1 MVLEYLTPIAGLAA
15 LAVAGIAAHMVL
27 KEDPGSP
34 RVREIAEAIHEGA
47 NAYLKRQYTTI
58 WIFAFVV
65 SALLFFAPGQGWL
78 ASIIFLTG
86 ALSSTLAGFIG
97 MYIAVRANSRTAT
110 AARGGLNRALNVAF
124 RGGLVMGMAVVG
136 IGILGVLL
144 SYLLFGQVTVG
155 TILPYGFGASFVALF
170 ARVGG
175 GIYTKTADV
184 GADLVGKVEKGI
196 PEDDPRN
203 PAVIADNVGDNV
215 GDVAGMGADL
225 FESYVASIIA
235 AMVVGATAIG
245 TYGSAAVTF
254 PLWVSA
260 LGIAASVIGIP
271 FVRTRKGKDPSYA
284 LNTASIASIVIT
296 GILTLLLAQQIFGF
310 NVGLPLFTAVLAG
323 LISGLVVGLTS
334 DYFTNNIHGPAKFIA
349 SSAQTGSGI
358 NILSGFSMGML
369 SVVVP
374 IVSIAAAVVVAF
386 ASAGLYGI
394 CLAGV
399 GMLSV
404 TGIIVAA
411 DAYGPIVDNAGGIVE
426 QAGMSGNI
434 RKITDSLDSVGNTT
448 KAICKGFAIGS
459 AALTAIAL
467 FVAYTG
473 VINAGL
479 LAQGKPAI
487 TLDLLNPN
495 VVAGFFIGGAT
506 VALFCGM
513 TILAVGRNAFRMVEE
528 VRRQF
533 HKIPGLMKGKAKPDY
548 AKCVDIATRGAIKE
562 LALPGISA
570 LVIPLAVG
578 IILGKAALGGFLAG
592 SIGVGLVFALLMAN
606 AGGAW
611 DNAKKYVES
620 GKFGGKGSPTHAAAV
635 VGDTV
640 GDPFKDTAGPSLNIL
655 IKLMSWVALISAPL
669 LLLL

>member
-1 MVLEYLTPIAGLAA
+1 MVLEFLTPIAGLAA
-15 LAVAGIAAHMVL
+15 LAMAGIAAYLVL
-27 KEDPGSP
+27 KEDPGSL
-34 RVREIAEAIHEGA
+34 RVREISGAIHEGA
-47 NAYLKRQYTTI
+47 TAYLKRQYTTI
-58 WIFAFVV
+58 WAFAIVV
-65 SALLFFAPGQGWL
+65 SVLLFFAPGQGWQASVLFL
-78 ASIIFLTG
+78 AG

-110 AARGGLNRALNVAF
+110 AARAGLNKALNVAF
-124 RGGLVMGMAVVG
+124 RGGLVVGMAVVG

-144 SYLLFGQVTVG
+144 SYWWFGKVTPE
-155 TILPYGFGASFVALF
+155 IIIPYGFGASFVALF

-175 GIYTKTADV
+175 GIYTKTADI
-184 GADLVGKVEKGI
+184 GADLVGKVEAGI

-235 AMVVGATAIG
+235 AMVVGATVVA

-254 PLWVSA
+254 PLWISA
-260 LGIAASVIGIP
+260 LGIGASILSVP
-271 FVRTRKGKDPSYA
+271 FVRARKGKDPSYA

-296 GILTLLLAQQIFGF
+296 GVATFFLARLAFGPE
-310 NVGLPLFTAVLAG
+310 NGLQLFVAVLAG

-334 DYFTNNIHGPAKFIA
+334 DYFTNNIHRPAKFIA
-349 SSAQTGSGI
+349 HSAQTGAAI
-358 NILSGFSMGML
+358 NILSGFSVGLL
-369 SVVVP
+369 SVVIP
-374 IVSIAAAVVVAF
+374 IISIAAAVVVSF
-386 ASAGLYGI
+386 ISAGLYGI
-394 CLAGV
+394 CLAGA

-404 TGIIVAA
+404 TGMVVAS
-411 DAYGPIVDNAGGIVE
+411 DAYGPVVDNAGGIVE
-426 QAGMSGNI
+426 QAGMSKNI
-434 RKITDSLDSVGNTT
+434 RKTTDKLDSVGNTT

-459 AALTAIAL
+459 AALTAIAM
-467 FVAYTG
+467 FVTYTSL
-473 VINAGL
+473 VHVNTLNL
-479 LAQGKPAI
+479 LDPK
-487 TLDLLNPN
+487 

-533 HKIPGLMKGKAKPDY
+533 REIPGLMKGKTKPDY
-548 AKCVDIATRGAIKE
+548 SRCVDIATRGALKE

-570 LVIPLAVG
+570 LAIPLAVG
-578 IILGKAALGGFLAG
+578 VVLGKAALGGFLAG

-640 GDPFKDTAGPSLNIL
+640 GDPFKDTAGPSLNVL
-655 IKLMSWVALISAPL
+655 IKLMSWVALIAAPL
-669 LLLL
+669 LLLLA

>member
-1 MVLEYLTPIAGLAA
+1 LVLEYLAPVAGLAA
-15 LAVAGIAAHMVL
+15 LGMAGIAAYMVL

-34 RVREIAEAIHEGA
+34 KVREIAAAIHAGST
-47 NAYLKRQYTTI
+47 AYLKRQYTTI
-58 WIFAFVV
+58 WAFAIAV
-65 SALLFFAPGQGWL
+65 SVILYFAPGQGWQ
-78 ASIIFLTG
+78 ASVLFIAG

-110 AARGGLNRALNVAF
+110 AARSGLNKALNVAF

-144 SYLLFGQVTVG
+144 SYWLFGNAAL
-155 TILPYGFGASFVALF
+155 IIPYGFGASFVALF

-175 GIYTKTADV
+175 GIFTKTADI
-184 GADLVGKVEKGI
+184 GADLVGKIEAGI

-235 AMVVGATAIG
+235 AMVVGATVIG
-245 TYGSAAVTF
+245 TYGSAAITF

-260 LGIAASVIGIP
+260 LGIAASIIGVP

-284 LNTASIASIVIT
+284 LNTASIAAIIIT
-296 GILTLLLAQQIFGF
+296 GILTLLLAQQIFGL
-310 NVGLPLFTAVLAG
+310 NNGLQLFVAVLAG

-349 SSAQTGSGI
+349 KSAQSGAGI
-358 NILSGFSMGML
+358 SILSGFSVGLL
-369 SVVVP
+369 SVVIP
-374 IVSIAAAVVVAF
+374 IVSIAAAVVVSF
-386 ASAGLYGI
+386 MSAGLYGI

-399 GMLSV
+399 GMLAV
-404 TGIIVAA
+404 TGMVVAA

-467 FVAYTG
+467 FVTYTSVAG
-473 VINAGL
+473 VT
-479 LAQGKPAI
+479 

-495 VVAGFFIGGAT
+495 VVAGFFVGCAT

-570 LVIPLAVG
+570 LVIPIAVG
-578 IILGKAALGGFLAG
+578 VILGRAALGGFLAG

-640 GDPFKDTAGPSLNIL
+640 GDPFKDTAGPSVNIL
-655 IKLMSWVALISAPL
+655 IKLMTWVALISAPL

>member
-1 MVLEYLTPIAGLAA
+1 MVLEYLAPVAGLAA
-15 LAVAGIAAHMVL
+15 LAVAGIAAHKVL

-34 RVREIAEAIHEGA
+34 RVREIAEAIHEGST
-47 NAYLKRQYTTI
+47 AYLRRQYTTI

-78 ASIIFLTG
+78 ASAVFIAG

-110 AARGGLNRALNVAF
+110 AARGGLNKALNVAF

-136 IGILGVLL
+136 IGILGVVLC
-144 SYLLFGQVTVG
+144 YWWFGNPTL
-155 TILPYGFGASFVALF
+155 ILPYGFGASFVALF

-235 AMVVGATAIG
+235 AMVVGVTVIG

-260 LGIAASVIGIP
+260 LGIAASAIGVL

-284 LNTASIASIVIT
+284 LNTASIASIVAT

-349 SSAQTGSGI
+349 SSAQTGAGI
-358 NILSGFSMGML
+358 NILSGFSVGLL
-369 SVVVP
+369 SVVIP

-467 FVAYTG
+467 FVTYTG

-487 TLDLLNPN
+487 VLDLLNPN

-533 HKIPGLMKGKAKPDY
+533 RKIPGLMKGKAKPDY
-548 AKCVDIATRGAIKE
+548 KSCVDIATRGAIKE

-578 IILGKAALGGFLAG
+578 VVLGKAALGGFLAG

>member
-1 MVLEYLTPIAGLAA
+1 MLEYLTPVAGLAA
-15 LAVAGIAAHMVL
+15 LAVAWIAARMVL

-34 RVREIAEAIHEGA
+34 RVREIAGAIHEGA
-47 NAYLKRQYTTI
+47 TAYLKRQYTTI
-58 WIFAFVV
+58 WIFAFAV

-78 ASIIFLTG
+78 ASAVFIAG

-110 AARGGLNRALNVAF
+110 AARGGLNKALNVAF

-144 SYLLFGQVTVG
+144 CYWWFGNPTL
-155 TILPYGFGASFVALF
+155 ILPYGFGASFVALF

-175 GIYTKTADV
+175 GIYTKTADI

-235 AMVVGATAIG
+235 AMVVGVTAIG

-358 NILSGFSMGML
+358 NILSGFSVGML

-459 AALTAIAL
+459 AALTAIAM

-473 VINAGL
+473 LINAGL

-487 TLDLLNPN
+487 TLDLLNPS

-533 HKIPGLMKGKAKPDY
+533 RKIPGLMKGKAKPDY
-548 AKCVDIATRGAIKE
+548 KSCVDIATRGAIKE

-611 DNAKKYVES
+611 DNAKKYIEG

>member
-1 MVLEYLTPIAGLAA
+1 MVLEFLTPIAGLAA
-15 LAVAGIAAHMVL
+15 LAMAGIAAYLVL
-27 KEDPGSP
+27 KEDPGSL
-34 RVREIAEAIHEGA
+34 RVREISGAIHEGA
-47 NAYLKRQYTTI
+47 TAYLKRQYTTI
-58 WIFAFVV
+58 WAFAIAV
-65 SALLFFAPGQGWL
+65 SVLLFFAPGQGWQASVLFL
-78 ASIIFLTG
+78 AG

-110 AARGGLNRALNVAF
+110 AARAGLNKALNVAF

-144 SYLLFGQVTVG
+144 SYWWFGKVTL
-155 TILPYGFGASFVALF
+155 IIPYGFGASFVALF

-184 GADLVGKVEKGI
+184 GADLVGKVEARI

-235 AMVVGATAIG
+235 AMVVGATVI
-245 TYGSAAVTF
+245 TKYGSAAITF
-254 PLWVSA
+254 PLWISA
-260 LGIAASVIGIP
+260 LGIGASILSVP
-271 FVRTRKGKDPSYA
+271 FVRARKGKDPSYA
-284 LNTASIASIVIT
+284 INTASIASIALT
-296 GILTLLLAQQIFGF
+296 GVATFFLARLAFGPED
-310 NVGLPLFTAVLAG
+310 GLQLFVAVLAG

-334 DYFTNNIHGPAKFIA
+334 DYFTNNIHRPAKFIA
-349 SSAQTGSGI
+349 RSAQTGAAI
-358 NILSGFSMGML
+358 DLLSGFSVGLM
-369 SVVVP
+369 SVVIP
-374 IVSIAAAVVVAF
+374 IISIAAAVVVSF
-386 ASAGLYGI
+386 ISAGLYGI
-394 CLAGV
+394 CLAGA

-404 TGIIVAA
+404 TGMVVAA
-411 DAYGPIVDNAGGIVE
+411 DAYGPVVDNAGGIVE
-426 QAGMSGNI
+426 QAGMSKNI
-434 RKITDSLDSVGNTT
+434 RKTTDALDSVGNTT

-459 AALTAIAL
+459 AALTAIAM
-467 FVAYTG
+467 FVTYTSL
-473 VINAGL
+473 VQVNTLNL
-479 LAQGKPAI
+479 LDPK
-487 TLDLLNPN
+487 

-506 VALFCGM
+506 IALFCGM

-533 HKIPGLMKGKAKPDY
+533 REIPGLMKGKTKPDY
-548 AKCVDIATRGAIKE
+548 PRCVDIATRGALKE

-570 LVIPLAVG
+570 LAIPLAVG
-578 IILGKAALGGFLAG
+578 VVLGKAALGGFLAG

-611 DNAKKYVES
+611 DNAKKYVEG

-655 IKLMSWVALISAPL
+655 IKLMSWVALIAAPL
-669 LLLL
+669 LLLLT

>member
-1 MVLEYLTPIAGLAA
+1 LEILILLVGLAA
-15 LAVAGIAAHMVL
+15 LGVTGLAARSVL
-27 KEDPGSP
+27 KENPGSP
-34 RVREIAEAIHEGA
+34 RVREIAGAIKEGA

-58 WIFAFVV
+58 WIFVIVVSVLLAFV
-65 SALLFFAPGQGWL
+65 PQQGWR
-78 ASIIFLTG
+78 ASVVFVAG

-97 MYIAVRANSRTAT
+97 MSIAIRANSRTAT
-110 AARGGLNRALNVAF
+110 AATSGLERALKVAF

-136 IGILGVLL
+136 VGLLGVTLCYMWLRDATLIL
-144 SYLLFGQVTVG
+144 S
-155 TILPYGFGASFVALF
+155 YGFGASFVALF

-175 GIYTKTADV
+175 GIFTKTADV
-184 GADLVGKVEKGI
+184 GADLVGKVEAGI

-225 FESYVASIIA
+225 FESYVASIMA
-235 AMVVGATAIG
+235 AMVLGAGAVATA
-245 TYGSAAVTF
+245 TYGTAAVVF
-254 PLWVSA
+254 PIWVSA
-260 LGIAASVIGIP
+260 IGILASIVSVP
-271 FVRTRKGKDPSYA
+271 FVRVRKGKDPSYA
-284 LNTASIASIVIT
+284 LNTASIASILIT
-296 GILTLLLAQQIFGF
+296 AVASFALAFYVFQNNWLSIF
-310 NVGLPLFTAVLAG
+310 VAVLAG

-334 DYFTNNIHGPAKFIA
+334 DYFTNRIHKPAQFVA
-349 SSAQTGSGI
+349 SSAQTGAAVC
-358 NILSGFSMGML
+358 ILSGFSVGLL

-374 IVSIAAAVVVAF
+374 IVSIAAAVVASF
-386 ASAGLYGI
+386 AAAGFYGI

-404 TGIIVAA
+404 TGMIVAA

-426 QAGMSGNI
+426 QSGMPAKT
-434 RKITDSLDSVGNTT
+434 REITDTLDSIGNTT

-467 FVAYTG
+467 FVAY
-473 VINAGL
+473 VGL
-479 LAQGKPAI
+479 VNTSLVAQGRLPI
-487 TLDLLNPN
+487 TLDLLQPS
-495 VVAGFFIGGAT
+495 VVAGFFIGCAT
-506 VALFCGM
+506 VALFSGL

-533 HKIPGLMKGKAKPDY
+533 KKIPGLMKGKAKPDY
-548 AKCVDIATRGAIKE
+548 ARCVDIATKGALKE
-562 LALPGISA
+562 LILPSLSA
-570 LVIPLAVG
+570 LIIPLAVG
-578 IILGKAALGGFLAG
+578 LLLGVAALGGFLAG

-611 DNAKKYVES
+611 DNAKKHVEL
-620 GKFGGKGSPTHAAAV
+620 GNFGGKKSPTYAATV
-635 VGDTV
+635 TGDTV

-655 IKLMSWVALISAPL
+655 IKLMSWVALIFAPL